1 MSDPWLS
8 LWAAPAALGFALIF
22 NVRRR
27 ALIPVAV
34 LAVLAHLLRGWLEGF
49 GWDLVSAS
57 FAAAFLTG
65 SAAYLL
71 GPLTGEAS
79 PVYAFAPVIPLVP
92 GTLLFDGL
100 QSIAELT
107 RTQTTSVDEVTQYTR
122 ASQQILTAA
131 GVVLALAFGATAPGL
146 LRPKARRAT

>member
-1 MSDPWLS
+1 MSDPFLS
-8 LWAAPAALGFALIF
+8 LWAAPAALGFALVF

-27 ALIPVAV
+27 ALAPIAV
-34 LAVLAHLLRGWLEGF
+34 LAVLAHLLRGWLESV
-49 GWDLVSAS
+49 GWDVVSAS

-65 SAAYLL
+65 SAAYLM

-100 QSIAELT
+100 EAIAELT
-107 RTQTTSVDEVTQYTR
+107 RSQVTGSEEVSRYTM
-122 ASQQILTAA
+122 ASQKILTAA
-131 GVVLALAFGATAPGL
+131 AVVLALAFGATAPGL
-146 LRPKARRAT
+146 LRPKARRSS

>member
-1 MSDPWLS
+1 MTAWWMS
-8 LWAAPAALGFALIF
+8 LWAAPAALGFALFF

-27 ALIPVAV
+27 TLLPIAV
-34 LAVLAHLLRGWLEGF
+34 LAVLAHLLRAWLLSL

-65 SAAYLL
+65 AAAYVM

-92 GTLLFDGL
+92 GSLMFDGL
-100 QSIAELT
+100 QELAE
-107 RTQTTSVDEVTQYTR
+107 VTR
-122 ASQQILTAA
+122 ASSSQDLTGFSVAGQQLVTAG

-146 LRPKARRAT
+146 LRPKARQAH